1 MVLKFKTRNGE
12 TKAVLKDEAS
22 EPNGFKYLEGEIP
35 EDLVISEG
43 VQSLEEMEA
52 MIDEKDGELE

>member
-22 EPNGFKYLEGEIP
+22 EPEGFKYLEGEIP
-35 EDLVISEG
+35 EDILIPED
-43 VQSLEEMEA
+43 VQSLEELEA
-52 MIDEKDGELE
+52 LLDEKDGNLE

>member
-22 EPNGFKYLEGEIP
+22 EPSGFKYMEGEIP
-35 EDLVISEG
+35 EDLLIPEG

>member
-1 MVLKFKTRNGE
+1 MVLKFNKNGQ

-22 EPNGFKYLEGEIP
+22 EPAGFKYMEGEIP
-35 EDLVISEG
+35 EDLLIPEG
-43 VQSLEEMEA
+43 VKSLEEMEA